1 MKIISKIFL
10 FVLILSN
17 LFGNEKVAY
26 IQSIKGDV
34 RIYSKNKLKPPIV
47 AIIGRAIQE
56 NDIIRTYDNSEC
68 VIISKD
74 KTTFLHLNETTEVQ
88 FIESS
93 LSRTLNVNYGNVFLY
108 QEENPK
114 KNLFVFTLATQIN
127 LNNGKIWLS
136 SNLSGDD
143 EIYVL
148 QNTVQIYNEVSAIGE
163 KTNQGKV
170 AFSTLDGF
178 FEIVKSN
185 KDDFPDFIVEYLDK
199 DIRLSEFEDLSF
211 QNLKKIKLKDW
222 DLIPKYSVDSEQD
235 IEPLDEGFKYD
246 IGLGLGEIKDNSFFE
261 IAFIPIYHKDNFRM
275 AYDLSYN
282 ISSNNDV
289 KINHFGSIF
298 DIIDKVIYFDYF
310 SSNGKFFVHIG
321 DISKITFGYGQLVR
335 NYRNTYGYPHL
346 QKTGMTTSIEIK
358 ENFLDLEFFI
368 SDVEDFSNGGSL
380 VGIKSN
386 IFLSENFPLD
396 IEVGIVSDLNQYANY
411 ATQTGQEVV
420 NSRSLYGF
428 NLNLNYQISKTYYN
442 AFYLFFDMVSL
453 FYPDNRV
460 FYREYREVERQGSF
474 SFSFPGITYTYGKNL
489 KISGALHYNS
499 SLYEPGFFNSTYDLF
514 RVQNIKFDTS
524 VNEQDT
530 LYNYLIYKYP
540 SLIINDQD
548 KSILVTKDLHSII
561 NNSQNT
567 FESFGVSFDIET
579 RIQKIG
585 GLELYFQ
592 HLMENVPDDV
602 YSVTEVIAKTYQTID
617 FRLFINEGVILK
629 MNRGEFYLSQ
639 YNEYNG
645 LDFSSNS
652 LSNNTSM
659 GFSFDFQ
666 ISDKINLIFDLKD
679 TFYDINYNGLR
690 LDASIDKVRSL
701 NCDIMMNF

>member
-10 FVLILSN
+10 FVLISSN
-17 LFGNEKVAY
+17 LFGIEKVAY

-143 EIYVL
+143 EVYVL
-148 QNTVQIYNEVSAIGE
+148 QNTAQIYNEVSAIGE

-222 DLIPKYSVDSEQD
+222 DLIPKYSVDSEED

-282 ISSNNDV
+282 LSSSNDV

-310 SSNGKFFVHIG
+310 SSNGKLFVHIG

-368 SDVEDFSNGGSL
+368 SDVEDFSNGGPL

-411 ATQTGQEVV
+411 ATQTGQVDS
-420 NSRSLYGF
+420 SRSLYGF
-428 NLNLNYQISKTYYN
+428 NLNLNYQISKNYYN

-453 FYPDNRV
+453 FYPENRV

-474 SFSFPGITYTYGKNL
+474 SFSFPGITYTYGKNV

-530 LYNYLIYKYP
+530 LYNYLMNKYP
-540 SLIINDQD
+540 SLISNDQD

-639 YNEYNG
+639 YNEHSG
-645 LDFSSNS
+645 LNFSSNS

-679 TFYDINYNGLR
+679 TFYDINYNGLM
-690 LDASIDKVRSL
+690 LDTSIEKVRSL
-701 NCDIMMNF
+701 NCDLMMNF

>member
-10 FVLILSN
+10 FVLISSN
-17 LFGNEKVAY
+17 LFGIEKVAY

-143 EIYVL
+143 EVYVL
-148 QNTVQIYNEVSAIGE
+148 QNTAQIYNEVSAIGE

-199 DIRLSEFEDLSF
+199 DIQLSEFEDLSF

-222 DLIPKYSVDSEQD
+222 DLIPKYSVDSEED

-282 ISSNNDV
+282 LSSSNDV

-310 SSNGKFFVHIG
+310 SSNGKLFVHIG

-368 SDVEDFSNGGSL
+368 SDVEDFSNGGPL

-411 ATQTGQEVV
+411 ATQTGQVDS
-420 NSRSLYGF
+420 SRSLYGF

-453 FYPDNRV
+453 FYPENRV

-474 SFSFPGITYTYGKNL
+474 SFSFPGITYTYGKNV

-530 LYNYLIYKYP
+530 LYNYLMNKYP
-540 SLIINDQD
+540 SLISNDQD

-639 YNEYNG
+639 YNEHSG
-645 LDFSSNS
+645 LNFSSNS

-679 TFYDINYNGLR
+679 TFYDINYNGLM
-690 LDASIDKVRSL
+690 LDTSIEKVRSL
-701 NCDIMMNF
+701 NCDLMMNF

>member
-10 FVLILSN
+10 FVLISSN
-17 LFGNEKVAY
+17 LFGIEKVAY

-143 EIYVL
+143 EVYVL
-148 QNTVQIYNEVSAIGE
+148 QNTAQIYNEVSAIGE

-222 DLIPKYSVDSEQD
+222 DLIPKYSVDSEED

-261 IAFIPIYHKDNFRM
+261 IAFIPIYHKNNFRM

-282 ISSNNDV
+282 LSSSNDV

-310 SSNGKFFVHIG
+310 SSNGKLFVHIG

-368 SDVEDFSNGGSL
+368 SDVEDFSSGGSL

-411 ATQTGQEVV
+411 ATQTGQVDS
-420 NSRSLYGF
+420 SRSLYGF

-453 FYPDNRV
+453 FYPESRV

-474 SFSFPGITYTYGKNL
+474 SFSFPGITYTYGKNV

-530 LYNYLIYKYP
+530 LYNYLMNKYP
-540 SLIINDQD
+540 SLISNDQD

-639 YNEYNG
+639 YNEHSG
-645 LDFSSNS
+645 LNFSSNS

-679 TFYDINYNGLR
+679 TFYDINYNGLM
-690 LDASIDKVRSL
+690 LDTSIEKVRSL
-701 NCDIMMNF
+701 NCDLMMNF

>member
-10 FVLILSN
+10 FVLISSN
-17 LFGNEKVAY
+17 LFGIEKVAY

-143 EIYVL
+143 EVYVL
-148 QNTVQIYNEVSAIGE
+148 QNTAQIYNEVSAIGE

-199 DIRLSEFEDLSF
+199 DIQLSEFEDLSF

-222 DLIPKYSVDSEQD
+222 DLIPKYSVDSEED

-282 ISSNNDV
+282 LSSSNDV

-310 SSNGKFFVHIG
+310 SSNGKLFVHIG

-368 SDVEDFSNGGSL
+368 SDVEDFSNGGPL

-411 ATQTGQEVV
+411 ATQTGQVDS
-420 NSRSLYGF
+420 SRSLYGF

-453 FYPDNRV
+453 FYPENRV

-474 SFSFPGITYTYGKNL
+474 SFSFPGITYTYGKNV

-530 LYNYLIYKYP
+530 LYNYLMNKYP
-540 SLIINDQD
+540 SLISNDQD

-579 RIQKIG
+579 RIQKMG

-639 YNEYNG
+639 YNEHSG
-645 LDFSSNS
+645 LNFSSNS

-679 TFYDINYNGLR
+679 TFYDINYNGLM
-690 LDASIDKVRSL
+690 LDTSIEKVRSL
-701 NCDIMMNF
+701 NCDLMMNF

>member
-10 FVLILSN
+10 FVLISSN
-17 LFGNEKVAY
+17 LFGIEKVAY

-143 EIYVL
+143 EVYVL
-148 QNTVQIYNEVSAIGE
+148 QNTAQIYNEVSAIGE

-199 DIRLSEFEDLSF
+199 DIQLSEFEDLSF

-222 DLIPKYSVDSEQD
+222 DLIPKYSVDSEED

-282 ISSNNDV
+282 LTSSNDV

-310 SSNGKFFVHIG
+310 SSNGKLFVHIG

-368 SDVEDFSNGGSL
+368 SDVEDFSNGGPL

-411 ATQTGQEVV
+411 ATQTGQVDS
-420 NSRSLYGF
+420 SRSLYGF
-428 NLNLNYQISKTYYN
+428 NLNLNYQISKNYYN

-453 FYPDNRV
+453 FYPENRV

-474 SFSFPGITYTYGKNL
+474 SFSFPGITYTYGKNV

-530 LYNYLIYKYP
+530 LYNYLMNKYP
-540 SLIINDQD
+540 SLISNDQD

-639 YNEYNG
+639 YNEHSG
-645 LDFSSNS
+645 LNFSSNS

-679 TFYDINYNGLR
+679 TFYDINYNGLM
-690 LDASIDKVRSL
+690 LDTSIEKVRSL
-701 NCDIMMNF
+701 NCDLMMNF

>member
-10 FVLILSN
+10 FVLISSN
-17 LFGNEKVAY
+17 LFGIEKVAY

-143 EIYVL
+143 EVYIL
-148 QNTVQIYNEVSAIGE
+148 QNTAQIYNEVSAIGE

-199 DIRLSEFEDLSF
+199 DIQLSEFEDLSF

-222 DLIPKYSVDSEQD
+222 DLIPKYSVDSEED

-282 ISSNNDV
+282 LSSSNDV

-310 SSNGKFFVHIG
+310 SSNGKLFVHIG

-396 IEVGIVSDLNQYANY
+396 IEVGIVSDIYQYANY
-411 ATQTGQEVV
+411 ATQSGQEVV

-453 FYPDNRV
+453 FYPENRV

-474 SFSFPGITYTYGKNL
+474 SFSFPGITYTYGKNV

-530 LYNYLIYKYP
+530 LYNYLMNKYP
-540 SLIINDQD
+540 SLISNDQD

-639 YNEYNG
+639 YNEHSG
-645 LDFSSNS
+645 LNFSSNS

-690 LDASIDKVRSL
+690 YDTSIEKVRSL
-701 NCDIMMNF
+701 NCDIMINF

>member
-10 FVLILSN
+10 FVLISSN
-17 LFGNEKVAY
+17 LFGIEKVAY

-143 EIYVL
+143 EVYIL
-148 QNTVQIYNEVSAIGE
+148 QNTAQIYNEVSAIGE

-199 DIRLSEFEDLSF
+199 DIQFSEFEVLSF

-222 DLIPKYSVDSEQD
+222 DLIPKYSVDSEED

-282 ISSNNDV
+282 LSSSNDV

-310 SSNGKFFVHIG
+310 SSNGKLFVHIG

-453 FYPDNRV
+453 FYPENRV

-474 SFSFPGITYTYGKNL
+474 SFSFPGITYTYGKNV

-514 RVQNIKFDTS
+514 RLQNIKFDTS

-530 LYNYLIYKYP
+530 LYNYLMNKYP
-540 SLIINDQD
+540 SLISNDQD

-639 YNEYNG
+639 YNEHSG
-645 LDFSSNS
+645 LNFSSNS

-679 TFYDINYNGLR
+679 TFYDINYNGLM
-690 LDASIDKVRSL
+690 LDTSIEKVRSL
-701 NCDIMMNF
+701 NCDLMMNF

>member
-10 FVLILSN
+10 FVLISSN
-17 LFGNEKVAY
+17 LFGIEKVAY

-56 NDIIRTYDNSEC
+56 NDIIRTFDNSEC
-68 VIISKD
+68 VIISED
-74 KTTFLHLNETTEVQ
+74 KTTFLHLDETTEIQ

-108 QEENPK
+108 QDENPK

-148 QNTVQIYNEVSAIGE
+148 QNTAQIYNEISAVGE

-185 KDDFPDFIVEYLDK
+185 KDDFPDFIVKYLNK
-199 DIRLSEFEDLSF
+199 DISLSEFDDLSF

-246 IGLGLGEIKDNSFFE
+246 IGLGVGEINNNSFFE
-261 IAFIPIYHKDNFRM
+261 IAFIPIYHRDNFRM

-282 ISSNNDV
+282 LSSSSNI
-289 KINHFGSIF
+289 KINHFASIF
-298 DIIDKVIYFDYF
+298 DIIDKIIYFDYF

-321 DISKITFGYGQLVR
+321 DVSKITFGYGQLVR

-346 QKTGMTTSIEIK
+346 QKTGMTTSIELK

-368 SDVEDFSNGGSL
+368 SDMEDFSNGGSL
-380 VGIKSN
+380 VGIKSD

-396 IEVGIVSDLNQYANY
+396 IEIGFVTDLNQYANY
-411 ATQTGQEVV
+411 ASITGQNIAEP
-420 NSRSLYGF
+420 RKLYGF
-428 NLNLNYQISKTYYN
+428 NINLNYQISKTYYN

-453 FYPDNRV
+453 FYPETRV
-460 FYREYREVERQGSF
+460 FYREYREVERQGAF
-474 SFSFPGITYTYGKNL
+474 SFSFPGLTYTYGKNI

-514 RVQNIKFDTS
+514 RVQNVIFDAS
-524 VNEQDT
+524 VSDQDT
-530 LYNYLIYKYP
+530 LYNYLMNKYP
-540 SLIINDQD
+540 SLISNDQD

-561 NNSQNT
+561 NSSENT

-579 RIQKIG
+579 RINKIG
-585 GLELYFQ
+585 GMELYFQ
-592 HLMENVPDDV
+592 HLIENVPDDV
-602 YSVTEVIAKTYQTID
+602 YSVKEVEAKTYQTID
-617 FRLFINEGVILK
+617 FRLYINEGVILK
-629 MNRGEFYLSQ
+629 MNRAGFYLSQ
-639 YNEYNG
+639 YNESGG
-645 LDFSSNS
+645 LNFNSNT
-652 LSNNTSM
+652 LSNNSSM
-659 GFSFDFQ
+659 GLSFDFQ
-666 ISDKINLIFDLKD
+666 ISNRINLILDLKD
-679 TFYDINYNGLR
+679 TFYNLNYSGIKLNT
-690 LDASIDKVRSL
+690 SIEKVRSF
-701 NCDIMMNF
+701 NCDLMMSF

>member
-10 FVLILSN
+10 FVLISSN
-17 LFGNEKVAY
+17 LFGIEKVAY

-143 EIYVL
+143 EVYVL
-148 QNTVQIYNEVSAIGE
+148 QNTAQIYNEVSAIGE

-235 IEPLDEGFKYD
+235 IEPLDEGFKFD

-282 ISSNNDV
+282 LLSNNDV

-310 SSNGKFFVHIG
+310 SSNGKLFVHIG

-453 FYPDNRV
+453 FYPENRV

-474 SFSFPGITYTYGKNL
+474 SFSFPGITYTYGKNV

-530 LYNYLIYKYP
+530 LYNYLMNKYP
-540 SLIINDQD
+540 SLIENDQD

-629 MNRGEFYLSQ
+629 MNRAEFYLSQ
-639 YNEYNG
+639 YNEHSG
-645 LDFSSNS
+645 LNFSSNS

-666 ISDKINLIFDLKD
+666 ITDKINLIFDLKD
-679 TFYDINYNGLR
+679 TFYDINYNGMM
-690 LDASIDKVRSL
+690 LDTSIEKVRSL
-701 NCDIMMNF
+701 NCDLMMNF

>member
-10 FVLILSN
+10 FVLISSN
-17 LFGNEKVAY
+17 LFGIEKVAY

-143 EIYVL
+143 EVYVL
-148 QNTVQIYNEVSAIGE
+148 QNTAQIYNEVSAIGE

-222 DLIPKYSVDSEQD
+222 DLIPKYSVDSEED

-282 ISSNNDV
+282 LSSSNDV

-310 SSNGKFFVHIG
+310 SSNGKLFVHIG

-368 SDVEDFSNGGSL
+368 SDVEDFSNGGPL

-411 ATQTGQEVV
+411 ATQTGQVDS
-420 NSRSLYGF
+420 SRSLYGF

-453 FYPDNRV
+453 FYPENRV

-474 SFSFPGITYTYGKNL
+474 SFSFPGITYTYGKNV

-514 RVQNIKFDTS
+514 RVQSIKFDTS

-530 LYNYLIYKYP
+530 LYNYLMNKYP
-540 SLIINDQD
+540 SLISNDQD

-639 YNEYNG
+639 YNEHSG
-645 LDFSSNS
+645 LNFSSNS

-679 TFYDINYNGLR
+679 TFYDINYNGLM
-690 LDASIDKVRSL
+690 LDTSIEKVRSL
-701 NCDIMMNF
+701 NCDLMMNF

>member
-1 MKIISKIFL
+1 M
-10 FVLILSN
+10 
-17 LFGNEKVAY
+17 
-26 IQSIKGDV
+26 
-34 RIYSKNKLKPPIV
+34 
-47 AIIGRAIQE
+47 
-56 NDIIRTYDNSEC
+56 
-68 VIISKD
+68 
-74 KTTFLHLNETTEVQ
+74 
-88 FIESS
+88 
-93 LSRTLNVNYGNVFLY
+93 
-108 QEENPK
+108 
-114 KNLFVFTLATQIN
+114 
-127 LNNGKIWLS
+127 
-136 SNLSGDD
+136 SGDD
-143 EIYVL
+143 EVYIL
-148 QNTVQIYNEVSAIGE
+148 QNTAQIYNEVSAIGE

-235 IEPLDEGFKYD
+235 IEPLDEGFKFD

-282 ISSNNDV
+282 LSSSNDV

-310 SSNGKFFVHIG
+310 SSNGKLFVHIG

-411 ATQTGQEVV
+411 ATQTGQEV

-453 FYPDNRV
+453 FYPENRV

-474 SFSFPGITYTYGKNL
+474 SFSFPGITYTYGKNV

-530 LYNYLIYKYP
+530 LYNYLMNKYP
-540 SLIINDQD
+540 SLIENDQD

-629 MNRGEFYLSQ
+629 MNRAEFYLSQ
-639 YNEYNG
+639 YNEHSG
-645 LDFSSNS
+645 LNFSSNS

-666 ISDKINLIFDLKD
+666 ITDKINLIFDLKD
-679 TFYDINYNGLR
+679 TFYDINYNGMM
-690 LDASIDKVRSL
+690 LDTSIEKVRSL
-701 NCDIMMNF
+701 NCDLMMNF

>member
-10 FVLILSN
+10 FVLISSN
-17 LFGNEKVAY
+17 LFGIEKVAY

-143 EIYVL
+143 EVYVL
-148 QNTVQIYNEVSAIGE
+148 QNTAQIYNEVSAIGE

-199 DIRLSEFEDLSF
+199 DIQLSEFEDLSF

-222 DLIPKYSVDSEQD
+222 DLIPKYSVDSEED

-282 ISSNNDV
+282 LSSSNDV

-310 SSNGKFFVHIG
+310 SSNGKLFVHIG

-368 SDVEDFSNGGSL
+368 SDVEDFSNGGPL

-411 ATQTGQEVV
+411 ATQTGQVDS
-420 NSRSLYGF
+420 SRSLYGF
-428 NLNLNYQISKTYYN
+428 NLNLNYQISKNYYN

-453 FYPDNRV
+453 FYPENRV

-474 SFSFPGITYTYGKNL
+474 SFSFPGITYTYGKNV

-530 LYNYLIYKYP
+530 LYNYLMNKYP
-540 SLIINDQD
+540 SLISNDQD

-579 RIQKIG
+579 RIQKMG

-639 YNEYNG
+639 YNEHSG
-645 LDFSSNS
+645 LNFSSNS

-679 TFYDINYNGLR
+679 TFYDINYNGLM
-690 LDASIDKVRSL
+690 LDTSIEKVRSL
-701 NCDIMMNF
+701 NCDLMMNF

>member
-10 FVLILSN
+10 FVLISSN
-17 LFGNEKVAY
+17 LFGIEKVAY

-143 EIYVL
+143 EVYVL
-148 QNTVQIYNEVSAIGE
+148 QNTAQIYNEVSAIGE

-199 DIRLSEFEDLSF
+199 DIQLSEFEDLSF

-222 DLIPKYSVDSEQD
+222 DLIPKYSVDSEED

-282 ISSNNDV
+282 LTSSNDV

-310 SSNGKFFVHIG
+310 SSNGKLFVHIG

-368 SDVEDFSNGGSL
+368 SDVEDFSNGGPL

-411 ATQTGQEVV
+411 ATQTGQVDS
-420 NSRSLYGF
+420 SRSLYGF

-453 FYPDNRV
+453 FYPENRV

-474 SFSFPGITYTYGKNL
+474 SFSFPGITYTYGKNV

-530 LYNYLIYKYP
+530 LYNYLMNKYP
-540 SLIINDQD
+540 SLISNDQD

-639 YNEYNG
+639 YNEHSG
-645 LDFSSNS
+645 LNFSSNS

-679 TFYDINYNGLR
+679 TFYDINYNGLM
-690 LDASIDKVRSL
+690 LDTSIEKVRSL
-701 NCDIMMNF
+701 NCDLMMNF

>member
-1 MKIISKIFL
+1 
-10 FVLILSN
+10 
-17 LFGNEKVAY
+17 
-26 IQSIKGDV
+26 
-34 RIYSKNKLKPPIV
+34 
-47 AIIGRAIQE
+47 
-56 NDIIRTYDNSEC
+56 
-68 VIISKD
+68 
-74 KTTFLHLNETTEVQ
+74 
-88 FIESS
+88 
-93 LSRTLNVNYGNVFLY
+93 
-108 QEENPK
+108 
-114 KNLFVFTLATQIN
+114 N

-143 EIYVL
+143 EVYVL
-148 QNTVQIYNEVSAIGE
+148 QNTAQIYNEVSAIGE

-199 DIRLSEFEDLSF
+199 DIRLSEFDDLSF
-211 QNLKKIKLKDW
+211 QNLKKIKLKNW

-246 IGLGLGEIKDNSFFE
+246 IGIGLGEIKDNTFFE
-261 IAFIPIYHKDNFRM
+261 IAFIPIYHRDNFRM

-282 ISSNNDV
+282 LSSNNDI

-298 DIIDKVIYFDYF
+298 DIIDKIIYFDYF
-310 SSNGKFFVHIG
+310 SSNGKLFVHIG

-396 IEVGIVSDLNQYANY
+396 IEVGIVSDINQYANY
-411 ATQTGQEVV
+411 ASQTGQEVV
-420 NSRSLYGF
+420 DSRSLYGF

-460 FYREYREVERQGSF
+460 FYREYREVERQGAF
-474 SFSFPGITYTYGKNL
+474 SFSFPGITYTYGKNV

-514 RVQNIKFDTS
+514 RVQNIEFNTS
-524 VNEQDT
+524 VNEHDT
-530 LYNYLIYKYP
+530 LYNYLVNKYP
-540 SLIINDQD
+540 SLISNDQD

-629 MNRGEFYLSQ
+629 MNRAEIYLSQ
-639 YNEYNG
+639 YNEHSG
-645 LDFSSNS
+645 LNLSSNT

-659 GFSFDFQ
+659 GLSFDFQ
-666 ISDKINLIFDLKD
+666 ISNRINLIFDLKD
-679 TFYDINYNGLR
+679 TFYDINYSGLI
-690 LDASIDKVRSL
+690 LDTSIEKVRSL
-701 NCDIMMNF
+701 NCDFMMAF